1 MVSTTPDTIKRNLHP
16 RTAIIGGAAL
26 GLVVG
31 ATVYGAV
38 SSSADAQLPQVFKA
52 KAPVTVT
59 PVIAAGCAGVAKLEN
74 GVCVV
79 HVVRT
84 VMAPV
89 APAAAAPAAPL
100 AGQAPT
106 NTLKPG
112 TTAGGAVVA
121 PKPTVTMKALAARTL
136 APAKAPVPA
145 PVPAVA
151 PAARTTP
158 ATAPTPGATPT
169 TASAPG
175 ATPKPASTPVP
186 TAAS

>member
-1 MVSTTPDTIKRNLHP
+1 MVSTNPDTIKRHLHP

-38 SSSADAQLPQVFKA
+38 SSSAGAQLPQVFKA
-52 KAPVTVT
+52 KAPVTVA
-59 PVIAAGCAGVAKLEN
+59 PVAAGCAGVAKLEN

-112 TTAGGAVVA
+112 TTAGGGVVA
-121 PKPTVTMKALAARTL
+121 PKPIVTMRALAARTL